1 MVQPDQ
7 FEAFYAAH
15 PSVPKTVVRKI
26 YEWKVSRDPDI
37 FPLYYDRSLALGVRV
52 LEAPESAAVPAVRS
66 PPSAFDHSRLMGSA
80 RMMPAIRKQEPII
93 LTVRNRSTRPV

>member
-15 PSVPKTVVRKI
+15 PSVPKTIVRKI

-37 FPLYYDRSLALGVRV
+37 FPLYYDRSGALGIKNFLV
-52 LEAPESAAVPAVRS
+52 PETASAS
-66 PPSAFDHSRLMGSA
+66 STPPLTLNSSVMGSSV
-80 RMMPAIRKQEPII
+80 MPGVRKQEPII
-93 LTVRNRSTRPV
+93 LTFRNRQSRPV